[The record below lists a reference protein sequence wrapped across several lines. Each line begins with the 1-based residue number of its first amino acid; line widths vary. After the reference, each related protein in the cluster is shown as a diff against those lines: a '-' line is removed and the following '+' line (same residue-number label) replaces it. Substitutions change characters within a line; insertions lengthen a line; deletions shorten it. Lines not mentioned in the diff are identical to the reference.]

1 MERTVV
7 RKLPDGSVRRV
18 QPFHVSLEGLEKA
31 IICRDREDYDAVEKQ
46 LVICAKRKNVL
57 IIIHTVVSNH
67 AHVAVLAAQLQSA
80 QAYADEVKRMIGMW
94 VRRKYGDAKLMKKV
108 DASVEGGRRVDSLTK
123 RSRAAYSAAKG
134 KPARR
139 LLKRAA
145 ISALHRFPVEP
156 SWERSSWPWKWNRPS
171 CTAWPTCR

>member
-7 RKLPDGSVRRV
+7 RRLPDGSVRRV

-108 DASVEGGRRVDSLTK
+108 
-123 RSRAAYSAAKG
+123 
-134 KPARR
+134 
-139 LLKRAA
+139 AA
-145 ISALHRFPVEP
+145 I
-156 SWERSSWPWKWNRPS
+156 WERSG
-171 CTAWPTCR
+171 CHLGEGQF